1 MKFLQTISLFVF
13 VFITFNFVSS
23 QQIPTNLTSTCL
35 TELIIKLSGNSELNN
50 CASFTKLAQL
60 QNTTDP
66 KPILDSYCSA
76 PKCNDNTTSTAATEL
91 KSQCATDLAAKDPI
105 VTAVKNILV
114 FNSPLKDS
122 LCFKNSS
129 GGYCDL
135 DPNSKDILGYIG
147 GMNATPPTDI
157 NCNDCNKA
165 ILNTF
170 VNYFKQ
176 HPESTTELSTDSTS
190 FENLVSTKCGASFL
204 NGTVPTPTSSSTST
218 STGADA
224 GATGAKSGG
233 ISMHSP
239 SFIGFTMFA
248 NTIIVASFIILI
260 TYAI

>member
-1 MKFLQTISLFVF
+1 MKFLQTSSLFVF
-13 VFITFNFVSS
+13 VFVTFNFVSS
-23 QQIPTNLTSTCL
+23 QQIPTNLSSTCL
-35 TELIIKLSGNSELNN
+35 TELIKLSGNSELNS

-60 QNTTDP
+60 QNTTNP

-105 VTAVKNILV
+105 VTTVKTILV

-129 GGYCDL
+129 GGYCDM
-135 DPNSKDILGYIG
+135 DPNSQEILSYIG
-147 GMNATPPTDI
+147 GANATPPTDI

-176 HPESTTELSTDSTS
+176 HPESTTELSTDPKSL
-190 FENLVSTKCGASFL
+190 ENLVTTKCGASFL
-204 NGTVPTPTSSSTST
+204 
-218 STGADA
+218 
-224 GATGAKSGG
+224 
-233 ISMHSP
+233 
-239 SFIGFTMFA
+239 
-248 NTIIVASFIILI
+248 
-260 TYAI
+260 